1 MNLLHEPAWGLLVA
15 LGCGLVLGLERER
28 TKGTGPRRRPA
39 GIRTFALTALLGGAS
54 TLTGSW
60 VAVVV
65 AGAGLVVL
73 VGIGAWRAPPED
85 PGITTEVALLLA
97 FVLGSLAQ
105 TEPAQA
111 LAASL
116 AASALLAFRGRIH
129 GLARRLFSDRE
140 LQNALAL
147 GVAAL
152 VILPLLPD
160 RPVDPFGAVRPF
172 DIWKLVVL
180 LMAVS
185 SLAALVQ
192 RIFHTRL
199 GLTLSGFAAGFVS
212 SAATVAS
219 MGRLAHAEARAL
231 PAAVSGA
238 TASCVSTLVELAI
251 LVVASSP
258 LLLRA
263 LAVPLVLGVLA
274 TGAIAVMTARRAVHA
289 PADSREKGPVF
300 RFQDALLFAVLLGA
314 VAAAATLAQRR
325 FGSAGVLVTA
335 GLSGLV
341 DAHAF
346 AASAGPL
353 VRGGQLEVATAATAV
368 LVAVSA
374 NAVTKAVLG
383 FATGPAA
390 YGTRIA
396 FTQVAMVVALWGG
409 WALRALF

>member
-1 MNLLHEPAWGLLVA
+1 
-15 LGCGLVLGLERER
+15 
-28 TKGTGPRRRPA
+28 
-39 GIRTFALTALLGGAS
+39 S

-73 VGIGAWRAPPED
+73 VGLAAWRATGED
-85 PGITTEVALLLA
+85 PGVTTEVALLLA
-97 FVLGSLAQ
+97 FVLGSPAQ
-105 TEPAQA
+105 TEPGQA
-111 LAASL
+111 LPAAL
-116 AASALLAFRGRIH
+116 AASALLPLRGPSP
-129 GLARRLFSDRE
+129 GLARKLVSDRE

-192 RIFHTRL
+192 RLFHTRL

-219 MGRLAHAEARAL
+219 MGRLAHSQTKAL
-231 PAAVSGA
+231 AAAVSGA
-238 TASCVSTLVELAI
+238 TASCVSTLVELGI

-258 LLLRA
+258 VLLRA
-263 LAVPLVLGVLA
+263 LAAPLVLGVVA
-274 TGAIAVMTARRAVHA
+274 TGAVAVVTARSAAEATSA
-289 PADSREKGPVF
+289 PQKRGPVF
-300 RFQDALLFAVLLGA
+300 RFQDALLFAVLLGTVAA
-314 VAAAATLAQRR
+314 VAAVAQRR
-325 FGSAGVLVTA
+325 FGSAGVIVTA

-353 VRGGQLEVATAATAV
+353 VRGGQLEVDPAAQAV

-374 NAVTKAVLG
+374 NALTKLILG
-383 FATGPAA
+383 FATGPVA
-390 YGTRIA
+390 YGRRIA
-396 FTQVAMVVALWGG
+396 FTQGGVVAALWGG
-409 WALRALF
+409 WWARGFLWPCVAIRQS

>member
-15 LGCGLVLGLERER
+15 LGCGLVMGLERER

-60 VAVVV
+60 VAVGV
-65 AGAGLVVL
+65 AGAGVALL
-73 VGIGAWRAPPED
+73 VGIGAWRAPAED
-85 PGITTEVALLLA
+85 PGITTEVALLLSFA
-97 FVLGSLAQ
+97 LGSLAQ
-105 TEPAQA
+105 TEPGQA

-152 VILPLLPD
+152 VVLPLLPD
-160 RPVDPFGAVRPF
+160 RAVDPFGAVRPF

-219 MGRLAHAEARAL
+219 MGRLAHTDARAL

-238 TASCVSTLVELAI
+238 TASCVSTLLELAI
-251 LVVASSP
+251 LIVVSSP
-258 LLLRA
+258 ALLRA
-263 LAVPLVLGVLA
+263 VGLPLVVGVLA
-274 TGAIAVMTARRAVHA
+274 TGAIAAASARRAVHG
-289 PADSREKGPVF
+289 PVEKEKGPVF
-300 RFQDALLFAVLLGA
+300 RFQDALLFAVLLGG

-325 FGSAGVLVTA
+325 FGSAGVVVTA

-353 VRGGQLEVATAATAV
+353 VRGGQLEVETAALAV

-374 NAVTKAVLG
+374 NAGTKAVLG

-396 FTQVAMVVALWGG
+396 LTQAVMVAALWGG
-409 WALRALF
+409 WVLRGLL

>member
-1 MNLLHEPAWGLLVA
+1 MPGAP
-15 LGCGLVLGLERER
+15 
-28 TKGTGPRRRPA
+28 TGD
-39 GIRTFALTALLGGAS
+39 
-54 TLTGSW
+54 
-60 VAVVV
+60 
-65 AGAGLVVL
+65 
-73 VGIGAWRAPPED
+73 D

-97 FVLGSLAQ
+97 FALGSLAQ
-105 TEPAQA
+105 TEPGQA

-129 GLARRLFSDRE
+129 GLARKLFSDRE

-192 RIFHTRL
+192 RVFHTRL

-219 MGRLAHAEARAL
+219 MGRLAHIRCPGAARRGLRRHRLLRLDTGGAGDPHRRLQPGAAPRRWPGRWCWRWWRSGRSPWSPPGAPFTL
-231 PAAVSGA
+231 PSTPRRSGA
-238 TASCVSTLVELAI
+238 GVSL
-251 LVVASSP
+251 P
-258 LLLRA
+258 
-263 LAVPLVLGVLA
+263 G
-274 TGAIAVMTARRAVHA
+274 RRC
-289 PADSREKGPVF
+289 G
-300 RFQDALLFAVLLGA
+300 FAVLLGG

-353 VRGGQLEVATAATAV
+353 VRGGQLEVDTAALAV

-374 NAVTKAVLG
+374 NALTKTVLG
-383 FATGPAA
+383 FGIGP
-390 YGTRIA
+390 
-396 FTQVAMVVALWGG
+396 GG
-409 WALRALF
+409 VRDADRPHPGR

>member
-39 GIRTFALTALLGGAS
+39 GIRTFALTALAGGVS

-60 VAVVV
+60 VVV
-65 AGAGLVVL
+65 AVTGAGLVLL
-73 VGIGAWRAPPED
+73 VAIGAWQAPRED
-85 PGITTEVALLLA
+85 PGITTEVALLLTFA
-97 FVLGSLAQ
+97 LGSLAQ
-105 TEPAQA
+105 TAPGQA

-129 GLARRLFSDRE
+129 GLARKLFSDRE

-152 VILPLLPD
+152 VVLPLLPD

-185 SLAALVQ
+185 SVAALVQ
-192 RIFHTRL
+192 RLFHPRL
-199 GLTLSGFAAGFVS
+199 GLTLSGFAAGFIS

-219 MGRLAHAEARAL
+219 MGRLARSDARAL

-251 LVVASSP
+251 LIVASSAG
-258 LLLRA
+258 LLRA
-263 LAVPLVLGVLA
+263 VAWPLVLGVLV
-274 TGAIAVMTARRAVHA
+274 TGAVAVVTARSAVDTASA
-289 PADSREKGPVF
+289 PKEAGPVF
-300 RFQDALLFAVLLGA
+300 RFQDAVVFAVLLGG

-325 FGSAGVLVTA
+325 FGSAGVVVTA

-346 AASAGPL
+346 AASSGPL
-353 VRGGQLEVATAATAV
+353 VRGGQLEVDTAALAV

-374 NAVTKAVLG
+374 NALTKVVLG
-383 FATGPAA
+383 FGTGPSV
-390 YGTRIA
+390 YGARIA
-396 FTQVAMVVALWGG
+396 LSQAALVAALWGG
-409 WALRALF
+409 WALKGLL